1 MSSRKKEV
9 VLDQETLRHNGR
21 YLSQAALVLGHGHR
35 VKAIDMI
42 EAVIESLR
50 ATISGLRAD
59 RP

>member
-1 MSSRKKEV
+1 
-9 VLDQETLRHNGR
+9 LDQETLRHNGR